1 MKRQSFFR
9 LTQEQA
15 EQLAE
20 RYQTPLLVLSIE
32 QVEKNYCFLKKWLP
46 NVQIY
51 YAMKANPDREIVKK
65 MAELG
70 SCFDVASAGEIAEL
84 VELGISGERMIYAN
98 PIKNK
103 QGFQV
108 CNEVGVRKFT
118 FDSYSEIG
126 KMAKASPG
134 ASVLLRVRID
144 NSGAHVDLNKKFGA
158 SQEDVLPML
167 KAAKEAG
174 LDVAGLCF
182 HVGSQTTSAVPY
194 IKALNIMKELFY
206 KAKLEGFDLRILD
219 IGGGFPIPE
228 PHLLELDLTEM
239 LTEINTY
246 LLENFAEIEIW
257 SEPGRFICGT
267 AVNLLTRVIGINERE
282 NQVWYFLDDGLY
294 GTFSGVLFDH
304 WTFQI
309 QSFREGEK
317 IRATFAGPSCDSLD
331 VLYRD
336 YLTIPLALDELLIVP
351 DCGAYTSASSTV
363 FNGFAKTPRVI
374 WEEIK

>member
-9 LTQEQA
+9 LTQKQA
-15 EQLAE
+15 EHLAE
-20 RYQTPLLVLSIE
+20 RYETPLLVVSLE

-70 SCFDVASAGEIAEL
+70 SCFDVASAGEITEL
-84 VELGISGERMIYAN
+84 TQLGISGERIIYAN

-126 KMAKASPG
+126 KMSQASPG
-134 ASVLLRVRID
+134 TSVLLRVRID

-158 SQEDVLPML
+158 SQEQVLPL
-167 KAAKEAG
+167 LRAAKEAG

-182 HVGSQTTSAVPY
+182 HVGSQTTTAEPY
-194 IKALNIMKELFY
+194 LRALAIMQDLFGQ
-206 KAKLEGFDLRILD
+206 AKQAGFDLRILD

-228 PHLLELDLTEM
+228 PHLAELDLAGM
-239 LTEINTY
+239 LQEINNC
-246 LLENFAEIEIW
+246 LIENFSEFEIW

-267 AVNLLTRVIGINERE
+267 AVNLLTRVIGVNERE

-294 GTFSGVLFDH
+294 GTFSGVIFDH
-304 WTFQI
+304 WTYQI

-317 IRATFAGPSCDSLD
+317 ILATFAGPSCDSLD

-336 YLTIPLALDELLIVP
+336 YPTVPLDLDELLLVP
-351 DCGAYTSASSTV
+351 ACGAYTSASATV
-363 FNGFAKTPRVI
+363 FNGFAKTKRIV
-374 WEEIK
+374 WEEIN